1 MTEQQEPEQHQ
12 AEAHAAHGHAAHEHA
27 AGEHAAEPGQPED
40 RQAWNERYSGSARVW
55 SGQPNT
61 ALVEQAAELA
71 PGRAL
76 DLGCGEGA
84 DSVWL
89 AGRGWKVTAVDVSD
103 VALERAAGHAAD
115 AGVADAVQWQRRDLV
130 ADFPPGEYD
139 LVSAQF
145 LYPRD
150 REPAAREGILRSA
163 ARAVAPGGVLLIES
177 HAGFPAWEQGKHSAH
192 AGMVFLKP
200 QELLDSLLLEP
211 AQWEVLVCAE
221 HDRVQNDPEGRPSA
235 RTDSTLK
242 LRRVDAP

>member
-1 MTEQQEPEQHQ
+1 MTEEPTR
-12 AEAHAAHGHAAHEHA
+12 
-27 AGEHAAEPGQPED
+27 PD
-40 RQAWNERYSGSARVW
+40 REAWNERYTGSTRVW

-61 ALVEQAAELA
+61 ALVEQVADLA

-115 AGVADAVQWQRRDLV
+115 AGVADAVTWQRRDLV
-130 ADFPPGEYD
+130 ADFPPGDYD

-145 LYPRD
+145 LYARD
-150 REPAAREGILRSA
+150 RDNAAREGILRAA

-177 HAGFPAWEQGKHSAH
+177 HSGFPAWEQHGH
-192 AGMVFLKP
+192 AGMTFPAP
-200 QELLDSLLLEP
+200 QEILDSLLLEP
-211 AQWEVLVCAE
+211 GEWEVLVCAE
-221 HDRVQNDPEGRPSA
+221 HDRSQTGPDGKPTQ
-235 RTDSTLK
+235 RTDSTVK
-242 LRRVDAP
+242 LRRIAAL